1 MVRGGYG
8 LYYLGQN
15 ERGAALGFSQR
26 TDAIVS
32 TNGNLTPAVD
42 ITNAFINQP
51 GQRLLDPVGSSRG
64 AASFLGQS
72 VSENYYNRSLPYS
85 HQFSFD
91 IQRELPAIC
100 LPRSDM
106 RETSRAAFQ
115 SAVRRGITSTFLPAS
130 ALGRRTA
137 SGAIDTAW
145 YTERVPNPMQGLI
158 PDNANL
164 NGATIPR
171 QQLLVPFPQ
180 FSQLSLQ
187 NLPIGRQSYNGLQT
201 KLTKRFSQGFTFV
214 ASYAFSKTLEQLT
227 LLNPQDLVLNNIDA
241 TPLEKRS
248 ATETDVPHKFTFAGV
263 LEVPVGKGKRFGS
276 ALPKVADYAFG
287 GWQLNW
293 NLALQSGWAI
303 DYPNAKQV
311 QSGDA
316 NPTDEQRSQGYLINT
331 SLWTNPATG
340 RLVGSQE
347 QFTLRDFPTRFSNVR
362 VPGYK
367 NLDASISKTFP
378 VTETCACSFGQRWS
392 TLSTIHGSHA

>member
-1 MVRGGYG
+1 MASITSARMSGGLRSVLASGRTPSYQRTATLPLPLTLPTPSSISPG
-8 LYYLGQN
+8 SGCLIRLGQAE
-15 ERGAALGFSQR
+15 ERPVSWGKAYLR
-26 TDAIVS
+26 T
-32 TNGNLTPAVD
+32 
-42 ITNAFINQP
+42 ITIAP
-51 GQRLLDPVGSSRG
+51 CHTRTS
-64 AASFLGQS
+64 
-72 VSENYYNRSLPYS
+72 
-85 HQFSFD
+85 FSFD
-91 IQRELPAIC
+91 IQRELPGNMLAEIGYAGNLTRR
-100 LPRSDM
+100 LPISG
-106 RETSRAAFQ
+106 TPGNNLN
-115 SAVRRGITSTFLPAS
+115 VLPAS

-214 ASYAFSKTLEQLT
+214 ASYAFSKTLEQPRCSILRISFST
-227 LLNPQDLVLNNIDA
+227 TSMPR
-241 TPLEKRS
+241 RS
-248 ATETDVPHKFTFAGV
+248 RSGRLRRRMFRIGSPSPEYC
-263 LEVPVGKGKRFGS
+263 EVPVGKGKRFGS

-316 NPTDEQRSQGYLINT
+316 SPTDEQRSQGYLINT

-347 QFTLRDFPTRFSNVR
+347 QFTLRDFPTPLQQRACTGLQESRRFDFEDFS
-362 VPGYK
+362 G
-367 NLDASISKTFP
+367 
-378 VTETCACSFGQRWS
+378 
-392 TLSTIHGSHA
+392 H